1 MLRACH
7 EVLRPGGRIAGY
19 TIHTPTGLSRD
30 DAKRASELG
39 PSEVLAD
46 SAPCDLLRA
55 AGFKV
60 LLEEDVTADFK
71 STCEAM
77 LGARHQLED
86 ELRAEEGDALFEEEQ
101 QKKLHMIEGVSR
113 GLLRRSL
120 HVASK
125 P

>member
-7 EVLRPGGRIAGY
+7 EVLRPAGRISGY
-19 TIHTPTGLSRD
+19 TIHTPTGLSQD
-30 DAKRASELG
+30 DTKRASELG

-46 SAPCDLLRA
+46 SAPCDLLRV
-55 AGFKV
+55 AGFEV

-71 STCEAM
+71 STCEAI
-77 LGARHQLED
+77 LAGRREFED

-101 QKKLHMIEGVSR
+101 QKRLDLIEGVSR

-120 HVASK
+120 HVASR